1 MFQRNSQDSNKEQEG
16 FMKRI
21 LGLTL
26 LFILSSVTLSA
37 AKNSRTFYLPS
48 DVRAGGVLLP
58 RGICEVTWS
67 VPTGSLVQLT
77 IKTDDRRTV
86 TVPAR
91 MVEGKQETTG
101 AVTSVVNGITYL
113 DELHTD
119 DAKFIFE
126 NANGVPK

>member
-1 MFQRNSQDSNKEQEG
+1 
-16 FMKRI
+16 MKRI
-21 LGLTL
+21 LGLAL

-48 DVRAGGVLLP
+48 EVHAGGVLLP
-58 RGICEVTWS
+58 RGICEVTWGT
-67 VPTGSLVQLT
+67 PTGSLVQLT

-91 MVEGKQETTG
+91 MVEGKQATTG
-101 AVTSVVNGITYL
+101 AVTSVIDGITYL

-119 DAKFIFE
+119 NAKFIFE
-126 NANGVPK
+126 NTMGASK